1 VIGEQLPLSV
11 ALRPA
16 VSFDD
21 FHPGPNRQAIAL
33 LRTLAGDTPAPGGV
47 FLYGA
52 TGSGRT
58 HLLQALARE
67 THSRGR
73 RSAYLPMAGFAAS
86 GPQALD
92 GFGMMDLLCLDDVDA
107 VLAMP
112 GWALALLRLLDTLR
126 ARGAAIALT
135 ASTPPERASVALPD
149 LATRLSACAVAGLK
163 PLQDEDRLQMLATV
177 ARSRGLDLSR
187 EAARRLL
194 AELPRDA
201 GSLLATIDALD
212 EASLRAQ
219 RRLTLSFVNQWLRQQ
234 RAARPPAPDARERA
248 GAPSAPG

>member
-1 VIGEQLPLSV
+1 MIGEQLPLSV

-21 FHPGPNRQAIAL
+21 FHAGPNRPAIAL
-33 LRTLAGDTPAPGGV
+33 LRALAGETAAPGGV

-52 TGSGRT
+52 PGSGRT

-67 THSRGR
+67 AHSRGR
-73 RSAYLPMAGFAAS
+73 RSAYLPLAGLAAS
-86 GPQALD
+86 GPEALE
-92 GFGMMDLLCLDDVDA
+92 GFGAMDLLCLDDVDA
-107 VLAMP
+107 VLATP
-112 GWALALLRLLDTLR
+112 AWALALLRLLDALR

-135 ASTPPERASVALPD
+135 ACAPPERASVALPD
-149 LATRLSACAVAGLK
+149 LATRLSGCAVAGLK

-177 ARSRGLDLSR
+177 ARSRGLHLGRD
-187 EAARRLL
+187 AARRLL
-194 AELPRDA
+194 AELPRDP

-212 EASLRAQ
+212 QASLRAQ

-234 RAARPPAPDARERA
+234 RAGQPPGPDARERA
-248 GAPSAPG
+248 GAPSASG